1 MTAMARSAK
10 LHERIAAGILDA
22 AAALLGERGDAASM
36 EEVAEAAGVGRA
48 TLYRY
53 FPSRDALLQALEA
66 AAVEQV
72 CVKIAEAELETV
84 PVREGIA
91 RLNRGFL
98 DAGDKYVAL
107 LRLGRKTTDP
117 DVIEQRIAAPVR
129 ALIHRG
135 VQDGTLRADI
145 PPDLLLGMFTALLE
159 GALQTSAR
167 ARLGVEAAG
176 AAITSA
182 FLTGVL
188 ADPVRE

>member
-1 MTAMARSAK
+1 MTRSAK
-10 LHERIAAGILDA
+10 LQERIAGGILDA
-22 AAALLGERGDAASM
+22 AAAVLGKRGDAASM

-53 FPSRDALLQALEA
+53 FPSREALLRALEA
-66 AAVEQV
+66 AAVEQL
-72 CVKIAEAELETV
+72 CVKIAEAELDTV
-84 PVREGIA
+84 PVAEGIA

-107 LRLGRKTTDP
+107 LRAGRKTTDAR
-117 DVIEQRIAAPVR
+117 VIEHRIAAPVR

-145 PPDLLLGMFTALLE
+145 PPEMLLGMFTALLE
-159 GALQTSAR
+159 SALQMTAQ
-167 ARLGVEAAG
+167 ARLGVEAAS
-176 AAITSA
+176 AAITTA

-188 ADPVRE
+188 TDPVRG